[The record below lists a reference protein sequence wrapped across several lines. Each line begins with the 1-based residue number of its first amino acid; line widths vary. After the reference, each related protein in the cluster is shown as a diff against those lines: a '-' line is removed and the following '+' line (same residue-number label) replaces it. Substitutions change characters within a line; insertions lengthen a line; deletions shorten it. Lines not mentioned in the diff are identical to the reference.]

1 MRILFVEDDAM
12 NRRVVKDML
21 GVADVEMAEAPEAE
35 TGLQM
40 VSDNDYDLIL
50 MDLRMP
56 GMDGLTAIRHIRA
69 RGDAKAKL
77 AMVMSTLASHPAS
90 ICCSM
95 LAAAPCNLLTI
106 SYAYMSHRW
115 APRPSWSSISPRMWP
130 RARSTGARWAWPL
143 AAHKKILAPPV

>member
-21 GVADVEMAEAPEAE
+21 GDADVEMAEAPEAE

-69 RGDAKAKL
+69 RGDAKARLPVIVVTADTGLTIRQDCLGAGADEVIMKPV
-77 AMVMSTLASHPAS
+77 AMDLLFDAIGRMLASGDGDAAV
-90 ICCSM
+90 
-95 LAAAPCNLLTI
+95 LA
-106 SYAYMSHRW
+106 
-115 APRPSWSSISPRMWP
+115 
-130 RARSTGARWAWPL
+130 
-143 AAHKKILAPPV
+143 